1 MTNSDDRSSATAES
15 NAGSGMGGPEAGAN
29 GPEAVANQ
37 TPRLVV
43 SWLIV
48 GLPLAYGLYQT
59 ISKTLPLFGG

>member
-1 MTNSDDRSSATAES
+1 MTSSDDRSSTAAS
-15 NAGSGMGGPEAGAN
+15 NASAGMGGPEAASN
-29 GPEAVANQ
+29 GPEAGATQ